1 MSRRFVL
8 TLALSCVTACNAILG
23 VDFEGRLRDEDAGA
37 DSGPLDDE
45 DGAASKEGGVSRDGS
60 VEAAIDGGYL
70 ADLEK
75 LAKLRVRLAD
85 APSLENYFVSR
96 SWIHWLDGAGSGS
109 SFKPSDGA
117 TRDLPIASKVMND
130 DVFTYRPTPGD
141 ALSVRSAANGEELGA
156 FDIDTSVALDDGVVM
171 LDGTTTARIWRSSSP
186 TTLSPIGTLPSSVV
200 QPLGNYGNTLY
211 LKDFADLKK
220 LVVVDIAPPGIRSV
234 GINVSPQ
241 AITRIT
247 EGIVVTHIVG
257 TTETHFQLLPTSG
270 VPIDLTAEIAAT
282 TSDIPVAARDAFQ
295 QPAAVG
301 DWLVFSARCG
311 ILAFRHRD
319 RRLVALQLRSPED
332 DYFYNGVHAVRSPR
346 TLVFTMSK
354 SEQGLHYVKL
364 DGLLPP

>member
-1 MSRRFVL
+1 
-8 TLALSCVTACNAILG
+8 
-23 VDFEGRLRDEDAGA
+23 
-37 DSGPLDDE
+37 
-45 DGAASKEGGVSRDGS
+45 
-60 VEAAIDGGYL
+60 
-70 ADLEK
+70 
-75 LAKLRVRLAD
+75 
-85 APSLENYFVSR
+85 
-96 SWIHWLDGAGSGS
+96 
-109 SFKPSDGA
+109 
-117 TRDLPIASKVMND
+117 
-130 DVFTYRPTPGD
+130 
-141 ALSVRSAANGEELGA
+141 
-156 FDIDTSVALDDGVVM
+156 
-171 LDGTTTARIWRSSSP
+171 
-186 TTLSPIGTLPSSVV
+186 V

-319 RRLVALQLRSPED
+319 RHLVALQLRSPED